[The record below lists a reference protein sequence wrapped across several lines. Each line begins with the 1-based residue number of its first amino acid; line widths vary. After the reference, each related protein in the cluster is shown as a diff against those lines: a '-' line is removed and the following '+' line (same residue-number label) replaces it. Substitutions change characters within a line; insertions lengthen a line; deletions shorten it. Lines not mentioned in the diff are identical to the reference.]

1 MGEKSFIRKD
11 YGIECWSEKW
21 NTFLPF
27 AIILVFGFAL
37 MLPLVLGG
45 IVYLKRNDLYHPAV
59 LQEIGFLYGRYN
71 VGSEGWEIVVL
82 IRKLMLTGLLVYLP
96 AMSRTAAGVMVCVWA
111 VALLNYYEPHKNRH
125 IFWLCNLSYVLQTC
139 KYLATTFEQQ
149 RNEGGDLED
158 ERGYRTM
165 GYLLISMDVAVFVGA
180 MYCVVRVF
188 YDSRH
193 TTKGKHTRG
202 GRARVANTSVRV
214 QPARSPK
221 RRITLHQI
229 QKAVDK
235 DKVVKFE
242 MDHEKQHKA
251 SLDAI
256 RVKKKVAQARVRM
269 RLIERRKN
277 KELQKQSKKQKNE
290 EAAPNPKATVL
301 SSTRKLSQDEL
312 ANIERI
318 RLKLI
323 RKVKTEAK
331 LKSIFIKLDFDHNGM
346 MSKKEFVKLLQA
358 ILMKNVTEK
367 VVDMVWKAIWEQR
380 KHGDDDEMDAST
392 MNHWLNLD

>member
-1 MGEKSFIRKD
+1 
-11 YGIECWSEKW
+11 
-21 NTFLPF
+21 
-27 AIILVFGFAL
+27 
-37 MLPLVLGG
+37 
-45 IVYLKRNDLYHPAV
+45 
-59 LQEIGFLYGRYN
+59 
-71 VGSEGWEIVVL
+71 
-82 IRKLMLTGLLVYLP
+82 
-96 AMSRTAAGVMVCVWA
+96 
-111 VALLNYYEPHKNRH
+111 LLNYYEPHKNRK

-149 RNEGGDLED
+149 RNEVGELED
-158 ERGYRTM
+158 ERGHRTM
-165 GYLLISMDVAVFVGA
+165 GYLLISMDVAVFVGV
-180 MYCVVRVF
+180 MYCVVMVF
-188 YDSRH
+188 IQYRKQSNNGNGS
-193 TTKGKHTRG
+193 GKEL
-202 GRARVANTSVRV
+202 SLVRV
-214 QPARSPK
+214 QPKSPK
-221 RRITLHQI
+221 RQITLNQI

-242 MDHEKQHKA
+242 MVHEQQHKA

-277 KELQKQSKKQKNE
+277 QEVQKQARQKDNDATRNWGEKQKNE
-290 EAAPNPKATVL
+290 EAAPNSTATVL
-301 SSTRKLSQDEL
+301 PSTRKLSQDEL
-312 ANIERI
+312 ASIERI

-367 VVDMVWKAIWEQR
+367 VVDMVWNAIWEQR

>member
-1 MGEKSFIRKD
+1 MG
-11 YGIECWSEKW
+11 
-21 NTFLPF
+21 
-27 AIILVFGFAL
+27 
-37 MLPLVLGG
+37 GG
-45 IVYLKRNDLYHPAV
+45 IVYLKRNNLYRPAV

-111 VALLNYYEPHKNRH
+111 VAFLNYYEPHKNRH

-139 KYLATTFEQQ
+139 KYLATTFEQP
-149 RNEGGDLED
+149 RNEGGELED
-158 ERGYRTM
+158 ERGARIM

-180 MYCVVRVF
+180 MYCVVKIF

-193 TTKGKHTRG
+193 TQHGDTHSLDNYNTLIRTRSTKGKNTRG
-202 GRARVANTSVRV
+202 GRARLANTSVRV

-256 RVKKKVAQARVRM
+256 RVKKKVAQARVRA
-269 RLIERRKN
+269 RLIERRKS
-277 KELQKQSKKQKNE
+277 KRLQKQSKKQKNE

-301 SSTRKLSQDEL
+301 SSRKLSQDEL
-312 ANIERI
+312 AKVEKI
-318 RLKLI
+318 RLKL
-323 RKVKTEAK
+323 RRRVKTEAK
-331 LKSIFIKLDFDHNGM
+331 LKSIFIRLDFDHNGT
-346 MSKKEFVKLLQA
+346 MSKMEFAKLLKA
-358 ILMKNVTEK
+358 TLPKKNVTEK
-367 VVDMVWKAIWEQR
+367 E
-380 KHGDDDEMDAST
+380 
-392 MNHWLNLD
+392 